1 MTMPHMASRS
11 LPRATA
17 ARRSALLVLAGLVLL
32 QAAVIGLVVAAESQA
47 PHGVRLGVV
56 APRLVAQALV
66 TRPLAPRSGAL
77 PDGTVDATVV
87 LSATEARDAVASS
100 DLDAAV
106 VVDLTADTDRLLV
119 SAIADPDLVGAA
131 QVVVDATSSS
141 YGRAV
146 RLEEVDPPRNA
157 GTSRVVPFALVLVWL
172 VVGVALAAALT
183 LARGPVAATWTDG
196 ARRVGAL
203 GLAGAVLGLA
213 VGLGASVLASGAVLS
228 LWVCGTL
235 TTWAAA
241 WATLALERLV
251 GLLGIGVAVTL
262 LLGLATP
269 LVTAADPRNLVAPWS
284 TVATFTPHHAA
295 LDWAQRAVF
304 AGTAPS
310 PADVALLGAW
320 CLIALLVL
328 VVARRADPATR

>member
-1 MTMPHMASRS
+1 M
-11 LPRATA
+11 
-17 ARRSALLVLAGLVLL
+17 
-32 QAAVIGLVVAAESQA
+32 
-47 PHGVRLGVV
+47 
-56 APRLVAQALV
+56 
-66 TRPLAPRSGAL
+66 
-77 PDGTVDATVV
+77 
-87 LSATEARDAVASS
+87 
-100 DLDAAV
+100 
-106 VVDLTADTDRLLV
+106 
-119 SAIADPDLVGAA
+119 
-131 QVVVDATSSS
+131 
-141 YGRAV
+141 
-146 RLEEVDPPRNA
+146 
-157 GTSRVVPFALVLVWL
+157 LVWL

-284 TVATFTPHHAA
+284 DGRHLHTPPCRPGLGPASRVRRH
-295 LDWAQRAVF
+295 RAEPGPTWRCS
-304 AGTAPS
+304 AR
-310 PADVALLGAW
+310 GA
-320 CLIALLVL
+320 
-328 VVARRADPATR
+328 